1 MEDRNTMLIITNLIL
16 VFSLIFIGSFFGA
29 FANWF
34 KESDKDPLP
43 IKNVIFGMAI
53 SFICVPFFSS
63 VIHIQYDK
71 IILPLGAAVTTD
83 LFLQQA
89 LLLISISGIAS
100 YLGYRVLDN
109 IAEKIMEK
117 VEKVEKESDDIMKDT
132 EELKA
137 QYKKTQADMAY
148 MQAVTSMQRA
158 LKENSTNLMKQSL
171 EYINTA
177 IDFYKNDKK
186 TEEYERSIVC
196 KSYILKRLGMVKDA
210 LTGLEEISSLG
221 VCTPTILYNMACYK
235 NILRKQLADSHS
247 IDDIKSLIK
256 RVVTFKTSDE
266 EDLKRISRFKNNI
279 INDSEE
285 DLSDVFT
292 KDELDAL

>member
-1 MEDRNTMLIITNLIL
+1 MEDRNTMLILANLIL
-16 VFSLIFIGSFFGA
+16 VFSLIFVGSFFGA

-43 IKNVIFGMAI
+43 IKNVVFGMAI

-71 IILPLGAAVTTD
+71 LILPLVDVTTD
-83 LFLQQA
+83 MFLQQA

-148 MQAVTSMQRA
+148 MQAVTAMQRA
-158 LKENSTNLMKQSL
+158 IKENSPNLMKQSL
-171 EYINTA
+171 EYINAA

-186 TEEYERSIVC
+186 SEEYERSIVC
-196 KSYILKRLGMVKDA
+196 KSYILKRLGMVKEA
-210 LTGLEEISSLG
+210 LAGLEEISSLG

-235 NILRKQLADSHS
+235 NILRKELADSHQL
-247 IDDIKSLIK
+247 DEIKSLIK
-256 RVVTFKTSDE
+256 KMLAFKTSDE
-266 EDLKRISRFKNNI
+266 EDIKRIARFKSNI
-279 INDSEE
+279 INDGEK

-292 KDELDAL
+292 KDELDTL

>member
-1 MEDRNTMLIITNLIL
+1 MLIIANLIL
-16 VFSLIFIGSFFGA
+16 VFSLIFMGSFFGA

-34 KESDKDPLP
+34 KESDKEPLP

-109 IAEKIMEK
+109 IAEKLMEK

-158 LKENSTNLMKQSL
+158 LKESSANLMKQSL
-171 EYINTA
+171 DYINTA
-177 IDFYKNDKK
+177 IDFYRHDKK

-196 KSYILKRLGMVKDA
+196 KSYILKRLGMVKEA
-210 LTGLEEISSLG
+210 LAGLEEISSLG

-247 IDDIKSLIK
+247 IDDIKALIK
-256 RVVTFKTSDE
+256 RVITFKTSDE

-279 INDSEE
+279 VNDSEE

-292 KDELDAL
+292 KDELDTL